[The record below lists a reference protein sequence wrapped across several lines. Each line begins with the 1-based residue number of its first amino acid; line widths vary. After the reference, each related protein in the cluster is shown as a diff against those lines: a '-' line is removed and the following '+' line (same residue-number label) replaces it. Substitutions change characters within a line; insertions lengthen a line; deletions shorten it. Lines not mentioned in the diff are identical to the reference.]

1 VSVEPY
7 PALTYIITFSLLG
20 SVGALTGAGA
30 ILAFPRLHDRLKTPL
45 LSYAVGTLLGATFL
59 GLIPSAIE
67 QSSVHRA
74 LATLLAGF
82 VGFFILEKVIR
93 IPHSHAH
100 TAGEEHIGE
109 HLRHVQPAAPLMLIG
124 DAFHNFVDG
133 ILIAT
138 TFGVSVELGILTA
151 LAVVAHE
158 IPQEIGDF
166 VILLES
172 GMSRMKAY
180 WLNFLSALATVLG
193 ALLTYW
199 FRPLIEPLTPAFL
212 SLAASSFLYI
222 ATVDLAPVLHHHTGV
237 RNGIRQTL
245 GLLMGIGTI
254 FIFHRLLG

>member
-1 VSVEPY
+1 
-7 PALTYIITFSLLG
+7 
-20 SVGALTGAGA
+20 
-30 ILAFPRLHDRLKTPL
+30 
-45 LSYAVGTLLGATFL
+45 
-59 GLIPSAIE
+59 
-67 QSSVHRA
+67 
-74 LATLLAGF
+74 
-82 VGFFILEKVIR
+82 
-93 IPHSHAH
+93 
-100 TAGEEHIGE
+100 
-109 HLRHVQPAAPLMLIG
+109 
-124 DAFHNFVDG
+124 
-133 ILIAT
+133 
-138 TFGVSVELGILTA
+138 VELGILTA

-199 FRPLIEPLTPAFL
+199 FRPLIEPLTPVFL

-222 ATVDLAPVLHHHTGV
+222 ATVDLAPVLHHHTGI

-254 FIFHRLLG
+254 FLFHRFLG